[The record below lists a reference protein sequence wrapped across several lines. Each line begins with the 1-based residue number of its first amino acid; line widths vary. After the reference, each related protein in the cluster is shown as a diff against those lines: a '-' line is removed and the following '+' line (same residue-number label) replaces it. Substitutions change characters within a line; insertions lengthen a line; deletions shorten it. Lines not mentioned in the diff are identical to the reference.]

1 MTLITDTEALED
13 FCADQAQADFIAVDT
28 EFLRENTYWPKLCLV
43 QIAGPGRAVAV
54 DPLAPGMDLAPLYR
68 VMADTS
74 VLKVFHSARQD
85 IEIFVHESGAVPRPL
100 FDTQVAAM
108 VCGFGESVAYD
119 TLASRLAGAR
129 IDKSSRFTDWSKRP
143 LTDKQL
149 RYALDDVVYLRP
161 VYEQLRGR
169 LTESGR
175 ESWLEEEM
183 AVLTDPATYAMEPE
197 QAWRRIKTR
206 STAPR
211 VLAVLREVA
220 AWRERE
226 AQKRDLPRGRL
237 LRDEVLIE
245 ISNQQP
251 RMPAELARCRGL
263 SPSMADGWQGAGLLA
278 AVARAQEVPLGE
290 CPRLV
295 DRPVLPPGAGP
306 VVEMLKVLLKLCSDE
321 HGVAQKL
328 IANVADL
335 EQIAIDDAA
344 DVPALRGWRRQVFG
358 DHALAVKHGRL
369 ALAIKG
375 KRLTLV
381 PL

>member
-1 MTLITDTEALED
+1 MSLITDTEALAE
-13 FCADQAQADFIAVDT
+13 FCARQSEAAFVAVDT
-28 EFLRENTYWPKLCLV
+28 EFLRESTYWPKLCLV
-43 QIAGPGRAVAV
+43 QIAGPDDAVAI
-54 DPLAPGMDLAPLYR
+54 DPLAPDIDLAPLR
-68 VMADTS
+68 TLLANET

-85 IEIFVHESGAVPRPL
+85 VEIFVHLAGAVPSPL

-119 TLASRLAGAR
+119 TLVSRVTGAR
-129 IDKSSRFTDWSKRP
+129 IDKTSRFTDWSKRP

-149 RYALDDVVYLRP
+149 RYALDDVIYLRP
-161 VYEQLRGR
+161 VYEHLRAS

-183 AVLTDPATYAMEPE
+183 AVLTDPATYAMDPAT
-197 QAWRRIKTR
+197 AWRRIKTR
-206 STAPR
+206 STSPR
-211 VLAVLREVA
+211 ILAALRELA

-237 LRDEVLIE
+237 LRDDVLLE
-245 ISNQQP
+245 IANQQP
-251 RMPAELARCRGL
+251 QTSADLSRCRGV

-278 AVARAQEVPLGE
+278 AVAAARDLPKRDW
-290 CPRLV
+290 PRP
-295 DRPVLPPGAGP
+295 DEKPILPPGAGP
-306 VVEMLKVLLKLCSDE
+306 VVEILKVVLKLCSDE

-328 IANVADL
+328 IANVGDL
-335 EQIAIDDAA
+335 EQIATSDEAE
-344 DVPALRGWRRQVFG
+344 VPALRGWRRKVFG
-358 DHALAVKHGRL
+358 TQALAVKNGEL

-375 KRLTLV
+375 RRLTLV